1 MKKIYKI
8 KVNGK
13 AYEVELQNITSVEGT
28 VEAPANVGASIPA
41 SKSAPATA
49 TPKVTLVGGETITSP
64 MPGTIIDVLVKVGDT
79 VAKGQLVAVLEA
91 MKMENEI
98 VAPDAGTVT
107 EVHIAKSAT
116 VNLGDALV
124 SLG

>member
-13 AYEVELQNITSVEGT
+13 AYEVELQEVTTVEGT
-28 VEAPANVGASIPA
+28 VEAPANLGETTP
-41 SKSAPATA
+41 A
-49 TPKVTLVGGETITSP
+49 TPKKSMVGGETVTAP
-64 MPGTIIDVLVKVGDT
+64 MPGTIVDIKVRVGDS

-91 MKMENEI
+91 MKMETEI
-98 VAPDAGTVT
+98 LAPDAGTVT
-107 EVHIAKSAT
+107 EIHVGKSAA
-116 VNLGDALV
+116 VNLGDAIV

>member
-13 AYEVELQNITSVEGT
+13 AYEVELQEITQAQGN
-28 VEAPANVGASIPA
+28 VEAPASVGT
-41 SKSAPATA
+41 SAPVTASAPKATM
-49 TPKVTLVGGETITSP
+49 VGGEKVTAP
-64 MPGTIIDVLVKVGDT
+64 MPGTIVDVKVRVGDS

-91 MKMENEI
+91 MKMETEI
-98 VAPDAGTVT
+98 LAPDAGTVT
-107 EVHIAKSAT
+107 EVHVAKSAA
-116 VNLGDALV
+116 VNLGDAIV